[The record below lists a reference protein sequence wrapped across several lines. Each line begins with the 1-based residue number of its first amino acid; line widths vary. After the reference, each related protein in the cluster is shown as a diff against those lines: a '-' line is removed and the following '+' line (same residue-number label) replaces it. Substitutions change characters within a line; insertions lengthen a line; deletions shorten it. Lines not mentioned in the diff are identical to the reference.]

1 MQKPQLG
8 DSTVSIN
15 WAELNNAV
23 FAAIYTNPELH
34 QKYMSADSEQAKKI
48 CSIIF
53 DHMAA
58 DVDRF
63 VERFVTVESP
73 IENA

>member
-8 DSTVSIN
+8 DATVTIN

-23 FAAIYTNPELH
+23 FAGIYANPELLK
-34 QKYMSADSEQAKKI
+34 KYMAADSEQAKKI

-53 DHMAA
+53 DHIAS

-63 VERFVTVESP
+63 VEQFVILDAP
-73 IENA
+73 AGNA

>member
-1 MQKPQLG
+1 MHKPKIG
-8 DSTVSIN
+8 DAPVSIN

-23 FAAIYTNPELH
+23 FAGIYANPALLE
-34 QKYMSADSEQAKKI
+34 KYRAADAEQAKKI

-63 VERFVTVESP
+63 VERFITVED
-73 IENA
+73 ATGR